1 MESTRIIT
9 PDIVYGLYGSH
20 LYGLN
25 NANSDEDWKGVFLPS
40 KDELLLNNYPRTIK
54 SSTGDQ
60 HSKNG
65 AGDEDLEYISLPRL
79 VELGCR
85 SDTMAIDMLH
95 MPYIPHGLVNPRYKE
110 IWDSL
115 VENRTR
121 FYSRNMSSLVGYL
134 KHQAANQAAKYGVK
148 GSRMSSLKLAIEV
161 LEIHI
166 RESGSDSKL
175 TNCIDMMHLDDNCKL
190 ITIVN
195 EKANP
200 PHESQYYEVMGKKY
214 QESNTL
220 KYVYDALTKWYDS
233 YGHRARLAEKNE
245 GVDWKALSHALRAG
259 YQVIDIFEQGDF
271 EYPLRQNAYL
281 QDVKEGKLDFKTNV
295 QLELEVVTDRAMQL
309 SQISTLP
316 EEVDQK
322 FWDDWLLAIYEEF
335 VL

>member
-9 PDIVYGLYGSH
+9 PDIMYGLYGSH

-25 NANSDEDWKGVFLPS
+25 NENSDEDWKGVFLPTHR
-40 KDELLLNNYPRTIK
+40 ELLLNNYPRTIK
-54 SSTGDQ
+54 SSTGDPDG
-60 HSKNG
+60 KNG

-95 MPYIPHGLVNPRYKE
+95 MPYAPHGLVNPRFEE
-110 IWDSL
+110 IWESL

-121 FYSRNMSSLVGYL
+121 FYSSNMSSLVGYL
-134 KHQAANQAAKYGVK
+134 KHQAAKYGVK
-148 GSRMSSLKLAIEV
+148 GSRMASLKIAIEV
-161 LEIHI
+161 LDVHI
-166 RESGSDSKL
+166 QENGEDYILGKVIENL
-175 TNCIDMMHLDDNCKL
+175 HLDNNCKL
-190 ITIVN
+190 ITILN

-200 PHESQYYEVMGKKY
+200 PHESHFYDIMGKKY
-214 QESNTL
+214 QSTNTL
-220 KYVYDALTKWYDS
+220 RYVHNALTKWYDS

-259 YQVIDIFEQGDF
+259 YQVIDIFEQGDY

-281 QDVKEGKLDFKTNV
+281 QDVKEGKLDFTSNV

-309 SQISTLP
+309 AELSTLP
-316 EEVDQK
+316 EEVDQE
-322 FWDDWLLAIYEEF
+322 FWDEWLLAIYEEF
-335 VL
+335 L